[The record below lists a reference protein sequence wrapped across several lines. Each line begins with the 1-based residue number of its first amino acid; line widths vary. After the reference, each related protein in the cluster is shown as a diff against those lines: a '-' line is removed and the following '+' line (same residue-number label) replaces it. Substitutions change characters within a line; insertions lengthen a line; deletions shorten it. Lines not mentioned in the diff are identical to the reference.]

1 MGAMND
7 DCVVVRVI
15 RNVAFCLPPPHAW
28 AGLEN
33 WTAAWMG
40 LCTGAWQQWGAGCGA
55 AAGPSADAQCR
66 QEVGNG
72 GILVGRACCVKASRC
87 WFGVGVEKHSW
98 MGAVHGGHSWMGA
111 VHGGHSCEE
120 GMQ

>member
-1 MGAMND
+1 
-7 DCVVVRVI
+7 
-15 RNVAFCLPPPHAW
+15 
-28 AGLEN
+28 
-33 WTAAWMG
+33 
-40 LCTGAWQQWGAGCGA
+40 
-55 AAGPSADAQCR
+55 
-66 QEVGNG
+66 
-72 GILVGRACCVKASRC
+72 VKASRC